1 MKQKQ
6 KICYSRKVVWRLME
20 QGQFPIKELPHPT
33 IKGFKCWAFE
43 WTDEF
48 EEAFLHVTKEVGRN
62 GRS

>member
-6 KICYSRKVVWRLME
+6 KLCQSRKVVQRLME
-20 QGQFPIKELPHPT
+20 YGQFPIKELPHPT

-48 EEAFLHVTKEVGRN
+48 EEAFLHVVKEVSSHGRN
-62 GRS
+62 